1 MGILE
6 CDLYVPGLDHALNTY
21 EQIFFSVHFNFII
34 NLFLL
39 DGKFYIQ
46 GFINSVELINCTLPL
61 LTTLSILALREFKL
75 LQTLMHIES
84 CHRKENIAH
93 FESLVFS
100 DYGIVTRRQTL
111 IIGGSAFLSTFHF
124 VHGNSNYLSTGM
136 Y

>member
-1 MGILE
+1 MGRLE

-84 CHRKENIAH
+84 CHRFHRKKRENSTLRIVA
-93 FESLVFS
+93 FWVFS
-100 DYGIVTRRQTL
+100 VYGIVTRRQTL
-111 IIGGSAFLSTFHF
+111 MT
-124 VHGNSNYLSTGM
+124 
-136 Y
+136 